1 MFRKRCSGYHA
12 CFHLKPVFYPATSET
27 VIALPVRVQGM
38 TDDPEGALLDPDTT
52 EQDKTTTTQPQKM
65 GLAFYGALALVG
77 VLVFLIVF
85 VNVPGIRASAGM
97 LLIQNT
103 WTLQSY
109 VDTSGVLSPAITG
122 TPITAR
128 FSTDG
133 KVRGSGGCN
142 QYSANYT
149 TRDLAISIS
158 PPVMTEMYCEKSIV
172 MQQETDYINDLSKAV
187 EIRVSESNLNLYD
200 MTGKPVLM
208 FVTT

>member
-1 MFRKRCSGYHA
+1 MRQERNYLCINNKEKTPPAIMFRKRCSGYPA
-12 CFHLKPVFYPATSET
+12 CFHLKPVFLYRNFRNGYC
-27 VIALPVRVQGM
+27 IACPVQGM
-38 TDDPEGALLDPDTT
+38 TDDPEGALLDPETT

-85 VNVPGIRASAGM
+85 FNVPGIRASAGM
-97 LLIQNT
+97 LLTQNT

-109 VDTSGVLSPAITG
+109 VDASGVLSPAITG

-128 FSTDG
+128 FGTDG
-133 KVRGSGGCN
+133 KVRGSSGCN

-158 PPVMTEMYCEKSIV
+158 PPVMT
-172 MQQETDYINDLSKAV
+172 
-187 EIRVSESNLNLYD
+187 D
-200 MTGKPVLM
+200 MFL
-208 FVTT
+208 

>member
-1 MFRKRCSGYHA
+1 M
-12 CFHLKPVFYPATSET
+12 

-38 TDDPEGALLDPDTT
+38 TDDPVGALLDPETT

-97 LLIQNT
+97 LLTQNT

-109 VDTSGVLSPAITG
+109 VDTSGVLIPAITG
-122 TPITAR
+122 TPITAK
-128 FSTDG
+128 FKIDG
-133 KVRGSGGCN
+133 TVSGSAGCN
-142 QYSANYT
+142 RYSANYT
-149 TRDLAISIS
+149 TRDLSISIS
-158 PPVMTEMYCEKSIV
+158 PPVMTEMYCENQVV
-172 MQQETDYINDLSKAV
+172 MQQETAYLNDLSKAV

-200 MTGKPVLM
+200 KTGKLVLM